1 MILRRNGFDSRYPKV
16 LLMDSIIK
24 QIDYDCNGFEDI
36 LRKLCEKY
44 PFLKSGS
51 IGKSVLGR
59 DIKLLRLGKGA
70 DYILYTAAIH
80 GSERLTA
87 TVLLRFIEELCEAV
101 KVGGKVAGV
110 DARRALYGKG
120 IMFVPVC
127 NPDGCE
133 IALKGAKG
141 CGDLAPRLYKLCG
154 GDFSHWNANARGVDL
169 NHNFDAGW
177 DELHQLER
185 EHGFYGPGP
194 TRFGGLKPHSEPET
208 AALVD
213 LCLKVNIRYVMCFH
227 SQGEVIYWDYGGINT
242 HRGHKMAEI
251 FAASSGYAL
260 DVPTTLAVGG
270 GFKDWFIERFSR
282 PGFTI
287 ELGKGKN
294 PLPPTDGEKIYSQ
307 VREMM
312 MLGLLM

>member
-1 MILRRNGFDSRYPKV
+1 
-16 LLMDSIIK
+16 MDSIIK
-24 QIDYDCNGFEDI
+24 QIDYDYNAFEQF
-36 LRKLCEKY
+36 LQKFAKEF
-44 PFLKSGS
+44 PFLKVGS
-51 IGKSVLGR
+51 IGKTVLGR
-59 DIKLLRLGKGA
+59 DIKMLRLGKDA

-87 TVLLRFIEELCEAV
+87 YILLRFIYELCDAI
-101 KVGGKVAGV
+101 KNGKKLSDI
-110 DARRALYGKG
+110 DARKILYGKG
-120 IMFVPVC
+120 ILFVPMC

-133 IALKGAKG
+133 IALKGPVKAG
-141 CGDLAPRLYKLCG
+141 CGERSGYLYKLCG

-177 DELHQLER
+177 EKLHKSER
-185 EHGFYGPGP
+185 ESGIVGPSP
-194 TRFGGLKPHSEPET
+194 TRFGGTKPHSEPET
-208 AALVD
+208 VALTS
-213 LCLKVNIRYVMCFH
+213 LCQKVNIRHLLCFH
-227 SQGEVIYWDYGGINT
+227 SQGEVIYWDYNNIDT

-260 DVPTTLAVGG
+260 DVPQGLSSGG
-270 GFKDWFIERFSR
+270 GFKDWFIETYRR

-294 PLPPTDGEKIYSQ
+294 PLPPTDGDRIYET
-307 VREMM
+307 VKEML

>member
-1 MILRRNGFDSRYPKV
+1 MN
-16 LLMDSIIK
+16 SIIK
-24 QIDYDCNGFEDI
+24 QIDYDYNGFENL
-36 LRKLCEKY
+36 LRNLTEKY

-51 IGKSVLGR
+51 VGKSVLGR
-59 DIKLLRLGKGA
+59 DLKLLRLGKGA

-87 TVLLRFIEELCEAV
+87 IVLLRFIEELCEALR
-101 KVGGKVAGV
+101 VGGKVAGV
-110 DARRALYGKG
+110 DAHRALYGKG
-120 IMFVPVC
+120 VLFMPLC

-141 CGDLAPRLYKLCG
+141 CGDHAGRLYKLCN
-154 GDFSHWNANARGVDL
+154 GDFDHWNANARGVDL

-177 DELHQLER
+177 EELHNLER

-208 AALVD
+208 VAMVE
-213 LCLKVNIRYVMCFH
+213 LCKKVNIRYVMCFH
-227 SQGEVIYWDYGGINT
+227 SQGEVIYWDYNGINT
-242 HRGHKMAEI
+242 HRGQKMAEI

-260 DVPTTLAVGG
+260 DVPTPLAVGG
-270 GFKDWFIERFSR
+270 GFKDWFIETYRR

-287 ELGKGKN
+287 ELGKGQN
-294 PLPPTDGEKIYSQ
+294 PLPPTDGEKIYAQ
-307 VREMM
+307 VRELM

>member
-1 MILRRNGFDSRYPKV
+1 M

-120 IMFVPVC
+120 VMFVPVC

-154 GDFSHWNANARGVDL
+154 GDFTHWNANARGVDL

-177 DELHQLER
+177 DELHRLER

-194 TRFGGLKPHSEPET
+194 TRFGGSKPHSEPET

-270 GFKDWFIERFSR
+270 GFKDWFIEHFSR

-294 PLPPTDGEKIYSQ
+294 PLPPTDGEKIYNQ